1 MDAALATR
9 IERNVDWA
17 ASTLFAAACGFA
29 AFHWFAA
36 SVGGVT
42 LLAQSSAVAV
52 FALAVGQRT
61 LGLVPREQPSLPVPI
76 FDLRCLD
83 VEPLAELLLTDRLDA
98 EEPLELID
106 VLADVEP
113 DARVVRLFDPA
124 AMPTA
129 GQLNQR
135 IETHLGSAA
144 ATQSRVSADASQALH
159 DALDELR
166 RSLR

>member
-9 IERNVDWA
+9 IERNVDWM
-17 ASTLFAAACGFA
+17 ASFLFAAACGFA
-29 AFHWFAA
+29 AYQWFAI
-36 SVGGVT
+36 SVGGIA
-42 LLAQSSAVAV
+42 LLVQSAAVAA
-52 FALAVGQRT
+52 FALVAGLRM
-61 LGLVPREQPSLPVPI
+61 LGLVQPEQPRLPVPI
-76 FDLRCLD
+76 FDLRRLD
-83 VEPLAELLLTDRLDA
+83 VEPLPELLLTDRVDA
-98 EEPLELID
+98 EEPLELVD
-106 VLADVEP
+106 ALATIEP

-135 IETHLGSAA
+135 IESHLGSAA
-144 ATQSRVSADASQALH
+144 RSQSHASADASQALH